1 MNHSISYPQA
11 TAVQGQRLIASG
23 PLDTVALLAKVV
35 VDRPESLPVSV
46 FEDSTGQSLEVDFRG
61 SAQDVMERLAAR
73 FTPAPPA
80 PGRPRL
86 GVVPREV
93 TLLPR
98 HWDWLATQPGGAS
111 VALRKLVEAASRS
124 HQEQDRRR
132 GAQDA
137 CYRFMSATAGNLPG
151 FEEAVRALFSG
162 DIAGL
167 EKQVLGWPAG
177 LRAHIVKLARQGLET

>member
-1 MNHSISYPQA
+1 MNTPIPYPHA

-46 FEDSTGQSLEVDFRG
+46 FEDSTGQALEVDFRG
-61 SAQDVMERLAAR
+61 TAQDVMERLSAR

-98 HWDWLATQPGGAS
+98 HWDWLASQPGGAS
-111 VALRKLVEAASRS
+111 VALRKLVEAASRT
-124 HQEQDRRR
+124 HQQQDRRR
-132 GAQDA
+132 AAQEA

-151 FEEAVRALFSG
+151 FEEAARNLFAG

-167 EKQVLGWPAG
+167 ETQVQGWPAG
-177 LRAHIVKLARQGLET
+177 LRAHIAKLARQAAEA